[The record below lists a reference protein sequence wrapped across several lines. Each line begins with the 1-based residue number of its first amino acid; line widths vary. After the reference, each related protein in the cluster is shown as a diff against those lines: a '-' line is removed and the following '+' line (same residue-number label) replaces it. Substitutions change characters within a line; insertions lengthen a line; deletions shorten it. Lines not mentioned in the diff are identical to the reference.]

1 MKKIWNL
8 GDVFLRKR
16 EEKSVDFFLNK
27 TSDDFVRRRNGDFV
41 RGGGT
46 CLMKERRRTSDD
58 FVRRRRNLFD
68 EVCEKKNVF
77 VSCREE

>member
-27 TSDDFVRRRNGDFV
+27 TSDDFV